1 MDNGTVLFATL
12 LITAVIGVVIQIA
25 LYKQRKIQNAT
36 YPILWN
42 RFEMSLKANSHDEI
56 IELGHKLV
64 YNKFVSTKHLEIIQ
78 KVAQELESQNPDFK
92 KLRLNA
98 YNKWIHHKKGKGYG
112 Y

>member
-12 LITAVIGVVIQIA
+12 FITVVIGVVIQIV
-25 LYKQRKIQNAT
+25 LYKHRKKQKAA
-36 YPILWN
+36 YPMLWD

-56 IELGHKLV
+56 IEIGNKLI
-64 YNKFVSTKHLEIIQ
+64 YNKFVPTKHLEIIQ
-78 KVAQELESQNPDFK
+78 KVAQELESKNPEFE

-98 YNKWIHHKKGKGYG
+98 YDKWIHHTKGQGYG